1 MNTLSDKADPL
12 VKGWCPG
19 ALRPML
25 SGDGLVVRV
34 RPFLGRLRRAQADG
48 LATLAA
54 AHGNGLIDLSSR
66 GNLQLRGVRED
77 SFAPLLEGL
86 RGLNLLDDTA
96 EAESRRNILVMPFW
110 QSGDETECLAA
121 ALTDALIHAEDLALP
136 AKFGFAVDTGAAPL
150 LQRDSADIRLERSTQ
165 GDLLLVADGGALAK
179 SVDLQTAIPAAIAL
193 VHWFVQN
200 RGDHTRM
207 ARLLGAGAALPEG
220 FTRPRQ
226 TQTETPRP
234 RLAPQGALT
243 GVAFGQLSVETL
255 SALAK
260 QGALRMTPWRMVLIE
275 QAQSLPEIDGL
286 IGDAGDPLLR
296 IIACT
301 GAPRCPQAHF
311 ETRALARDIA
321 PHLDPHLHPGQSL
334 HISGCA
340 KGCAHPRSAALTIT
354 GTAQGLNLI
363 HNGRASDAPAQ
374 TGLSPHSILKAI

>member
-150 LQRDSADIRLERSTQ
+150 LQRDSADIRLERSTCKPRSPRPSPWCI
-165 GDLLLVADGGALAK
+165 GLSRTGAI
-179 SVDLQTAIPAAIAL
+179 IPA
-193 VHWFVQN
+193 W
-200 RGDHTRM
+200 RGCS
-207 ARLLGAGAALPEG
+207 GQV
-220 FTRPRQ
+220 PRFPKVSQ
-226 TQTETPRP
+226 
-234 RLAPQGALT
+234 
-243 GVAFGQLSVETL
+243 
-255 SALAK
+255 
-260 QGALRMTPWRMVLIE
+260 
-275 QAQSLPEIDGL
+275 
-286 IGDAGDPLLR
+286 
-296 IIACT
+296 
-301 GAPRCPQAHF
+301 
-311 ETRALARDIA
+311 
-321 PHLDPHLHPGQSL
+321 
-334 HISGCA
+334 
-340 KGCAHPRSAALTIT
+340 
-354 GTAQGLNLI
+354 
-363 HNGRASDAPAQ
+363 GRARPKPRHPDP
-374 TGLSPHSILKAI
+374 GWPHKAR